1 MKHSI
6 LYWKRRGPGPLENNL
21 PEGISVMNIRSEVN
35 NHFKFKLVHVD
46 KNSGARAGIITT
58 PHGEIE
64 TPVFMPVGTHGAIKA
79 LQPKELVDLNIQ
91 ILLSNTY
98 HLHLT
103 PGSELIAKAGG
114 LHKFMAWDRPIL
126 TDSGG
131 FQVFSLQ
138 KNSITEEGA
147 NFKGAKGE
155 NVLLTPEI
163 SIQVQQNLGS
173 DIMMAFDECIP
184 YPATEQYVANSIER
198 THRWLDRCI
207 AAWNKP
213 NQALF
218 GIVQGG
224 VYDKYREICL
234 EEVVKR
240 DLPGYAIGGVS
251 VGEGPEHMEK
261 VVKFTAPLMPKDK
274 PRYVMGV
281 GMPEDL
287 LMIWEHGVDMSDCII
302 PTKFGRG
309 GTLFTNRG
317 KIRIEHKNYRR
328 DFFPIEPNLKDY
340 VNTNFTRAYIKH
352 LFDSN
357 EILGQILATAH
368 NISFYKFLASRAR
381 EAILQD
387 RFLEFKKEFLE
398 GYKRD

>member
-1 MKHSI
+1 MKTNQ
-6 LYWKRRGPGPLENNL
+6 L
-21 PEGISVMNIRSEVN
+21 VN
-35 NHFKFKLVHVD
+35 EHFKFELQHVD
-46 KNSGARAGIITT
+46 KNCGARAGVIHT
-58 PHGEIE
+58 PHGSIK

-79 LQPKELVDLNIQ
+79 LQPKELKDLDIE
-91 ILLSNTY
+91 IMLSNTY

-138 KNSITEEGA
+138 KNGITEEGA
-147 NFKGAKGE
+147 LFRDADGKSIK
-155 NVLLTPEI
+155 LTPEI
-163 SIQVQQNLGS
+163 SIGVQQNLGS

-184 YPATEQYVANSIER
+184 FPATEKYVETSIER
-198 THRWLDRCI
+198 THRWLDRSI
-207 AAWNKP
+207 EAWTNPK
-213 NQALF
+213 QALF
-218 GIVQGG
+218 GIIQGG
-224 VYDKYREICL
+224 VYNKYRDVCL

-251 VGEGPEHMEK
+251 VGEGPEHMEAI
-261 VVKFTAPLMPKDK
+261 VKYIAPKMPTNK

-281 GMPEDL
+281 GLPEDL
-287 LMIWEHGVDMSDCII
+287 LMIWENGVDMSDCII
-302 PTKFGRG
+302 PTKFARG

-317 KIRIEHKNYRR
+317 KIRIDHKNYRR
-328 DFFPIEPNLKDY
+328 DFYPIEPNLKDY

-368 NISFYKFLASRAR
+368 NIAFYKSMAVRAR
-381 EAILQD
+381 EAILED
-387 RFLEFKKEFLE
+387 RFLEFKKDFLS
-398 GYKRD
+398 GYSKN

>member
-1 MKHSI
+1 M
-6 LYWKRRGPGPLENNL
+6 PGPCASGNNR
-21 PEGISVMNIRSEVN
+21 EKEISLMKINDAVKE
-35 NHFKFKLVHVD
+35 HFKFELQHVD
-46 KNSGARAGIITT
+46 KNCGARAGVIHT
-58 PHGEIE
+58 PHGDIQ

-79 LQPKELVDLNIQ
+79 LQPKELVDLSIE
-91 ILLSNTY
+91 IMLSNTY

-114 LHKFMAWDRPIL
+114 LHKFMGWDRPIL

-138 KNSITEEGA
+138 KNAINEEGA
-147 NFKGAKGE
+147 FFRDADGKDIK
-155 NVLLTPEI
+155 LTPEI
-163 SIQVQQNLGS
+163 SIGVQQNLGS

-184 YPATEQYVANSIER
+184 YPATEAYVANSIAR
-198 THRWLDRCI
+198 THRWLDRSV
-207 AAWNKP
+207 AAWTNPK
-213 NQALF
+213 QALF
-218 GIVQGG
+218 GIIQGG
-224 VYDKYREICL
+224 VYPKYRDVCL
-234 EEVVKR
+234 AEVVKR

-251 VGEGPEHMEK
+251 VGEGPEHMLSI
-261 VVKFTAPLMPKDK
+261 VKYTAPKMPVDK

-281 GMPEDL
+281 GLPEDL
-287 LMIWEHGVDMSDCII
+287 LMIWENGVDMSDCII
-302 PTKFGRG
+302 PTKFARG

-317 KIRIEHKNYRR
+317 KIRIDHKNYRR

-368 NISFYKFLASRAR
+368 NIAFYKSMAVRAR
-381 EAILQD
+381 EAIFAD
-387 RFLEFKKEFLE
+387 RFLEFKQEFLA
-398 GYKRD
+398 GYSKN

>member
-1 MKHSI
+1 MD
-6 LYWKRRGPGPLENNL
+6 
-21 PEGISVMNIRSEVN
+21 IREQVKE
-35 NHFKFKLVHVD
+35 HFRFELVHED
-46 KNSGARAGIITT
+46 KHTKARAGIIHT
-58 PHGEIE
+58 PHGQIP

-79 LQPKELVDLNIQ
+79 LQPNQLTELDIP
-91 ILLSNTY
+91 IILSNTY

-103 PGSELIAKAGG
+103 PGSDLIAKAGG
-114 LHKFMAWDRPIL
+114 LHKFMVWDRPIL

-138 KNSITEEGA
+138 GNSITEEGSS
-147 NFKGAKGE
+147 FKGPKGKDI
-155 NVLLTPEI
+155 LLTPET
-163 SIQVQQNLGS
+163 SIGIQQNLGS

-184 YPATEQYVANSIER
+184 YPADKKYTKNSIDR

-207 AAWNKP
+207 NAWDNPK
-213 NQALF
+213 QALF
-218 GIVQGG
+218 GIIQGST
-224 VYDKYREICL
+224 YDEFRDECL

-251 VGEGPEHMEK
+251 VGEGPDLMEK
-261 VVKFTAPLMPKDK
+261 IVKYTGPKMPTNK

-287 LMIWEHGVDMSDCII
+287 LMIWENGIDMSDCII
-302 PTKFGRG
+302 PTKFARG

-317 KIRIEHKNYRR
+317 KIRITHKNYRR
-328 DFFPIEPNLKDY
+328 DFFPIEPNLQDY
-340 VNTNFTRAYIKH
+340 VNTNFTRSYIKH

-368 NISFYKFLASRAR
+368 NIAFYKSLADRAR
-381 EAILQD
+381 EAILED
-387 RFLEFKKEFLE
+387 RFLEFKTDFLK
-398 GYKRD
+398 GYLKNDGVKKGR

>member
-1 MKHSI
+1 MD
-6 LYWKRRGPGPLENNL
+6 
-21 PEGISVMNIRSEVN
+21 IREAIN
-35 NHFKFKLVHVD
+35 DNFRFELVHTD
-46 KNSGARAGIITT
+46 KNCGARAGIIHT
-58 PHGEIE
+58 PHGQIP

-79 LQPKELVDLNIQ
+79 LQPRQLKDMDVPI
-91 ILLSNTY
+91 ILSNTY

-103 PGSELIAKAGG
+103 PGSDLVKKAGG
-114 LHKFMAWDRPIL
+114 LHKFMGWDRPIL

-138 KNSITEEGA
+138 GNSITEEGSS
-147 NFKGAKGE
+147 FKDPSGKDI
-155 NVLLTPEI
+155 LLTPET
-163 SIQVQQNLGS
+163 SIGIQQNLGS

-184 YPATEQYVANSIER
+184 YPADKKYVKKSIDR

-207 AAWNKP
+207 DAWDNP

-218 GIVQGG
+218 GIIQGST
-224 VYDKYREICL
+224 YDEFRSECL

-240 DLPGYAIGGVS
+240 NLPGYAIGGVS
-251 VGEGPEHMEK
+251 VGEGPELMEK
-261 VVKFTAPLMPKDK
+261 AVKFTAPLMPKDK

-287 LMIWEHGVDMSDCII
+287 MMIWENGVDMSDCII
-302 PTKFGRG
+302 PTKFARG

-317 KIRIEHKNYRR
+317 KIRITHKNYRR
-328 DFFPIEPNLKDY
+328 DFFPIEPNLDDY
-340 VNTNFTRAYIKH
+340 VNRNFTRAYVKH

-357 EILGQILATAH
+357 EILGQILATEH
-368 NISFYKFLASRAR
+368 NISFYKSLADRAR

-387 RFLEFKKEFLE
+387 RFLEFKEEFLG
-398 GYKRD
+398 GYQKNDGNTGKKQKR

>member
-1 MKHSI
+1 MD
-6 LYWKRRGPGPLENNL
+6 
-21 PEGISVMNIRSEVN
+21 IREEIKKNFSYKVI
-35 NHFKFKLVHVD
+35 HKD
-46 KNSGARAGIITT
+46 KYSNARAGIITT
-58 PHGEIE
+58 PHGEIP

-79 LQPKELVDLNIQ
+79 LQPNQLLDLNIP
-91 ILLSNTY
+91 IILSNTY

-103 PGSELIAKAGG
+103 PGSDLIKKAGG

-138 KNSITEEGA
+138 GNSITEEGSK
-147 NFKGAKGE
+147 FKGPKG
-155 NVLLTPEI
+155 NDILLTPET
-163 SIQVQQNLGS
+163 SINIQQNLGS

-184 YPATEQYVANSIER
+184 YPANKAYVKKSIDR

-207 AAWNKP
+207 ETWDNP
-213 NQALF
+213 LQALF
-218 GIVQGG
+218 GIIQGSTF
-224 VYDKYREICL
+224 DEFRDECL

-251 VGEGPEHMEK
+251 VGEGPE
-261 VVKFTAPLMPKDK
+261 LMRKIVSYTGPKMPENK

-287 LMIWEHGVDMSDCII
+287 LMIWEHGIDMSDCII
-302 PTKFGRG
+302 PTKFARG

-317 KIRIEHKNYRR
+317 KIRITHKNYRR
-328 DFFPIEPNLKDY
+328 DFFPIEPNLNDY
-340 VNTNFTRAYIKH
+340 VNNNFSRAYIKH

-368 NISFYKFLASRAR
+368 NISFYKSLADRAR
-381 EAILQD
+381 QAILED
-387 RFLEFKKEFLE
+387 RFLEFKEEFLK
-398 GYKRD
+398 GYLKDDGNKIKGKKN